1 MIARETY
8 LDLHLRRRALRLG
21 VLRRLRPRQHRQV
34 VLHARHDARAR
45 APRRRWA
52 TPRHELRSSLDAAAR
67 KARARLAPLRRDSA
81 CRAGP
86 Q

>member
-34 VLHARHDARAR
+34 LLHARHGARAR
-45 APRRRWA
+45 APPPVGNAAPRVAHESRHRFSECRRS
-52 TPRHELRSSLDAAAR
+52 PRAA
-67 KARARLAPLRRDSA
+67 P
-81 CRAGP
+81 P
-86 Q
+86 